1 MKVALKLAEEAA
13 KDGETPVGAVII
25 DQNGQVL
32 GMGRNRREK
41 ENSAT
46 AHAEIEA
53 IEKAGKR
60 IKDWRLSRCTIYVTL
75 EPCPMCTGAI
85 IMSRIGSLYYGAKDE
100 LTGSCGSVINLFM
113 EPYGTKTKVTG
124 GVLEKQCSDLL
135 KTFFKNLR

>member
-1 MKVALKLAEEAA
+1 MRKAIELAKEAA
-13 KDGETPVGAVII
+13 RDGETPVGAVII

-41 ENSAT
+41 ENSAI

-53 IEKAGKR
+53 IEQAGKHQ
-60 IKDWRLSRCTIYVTL
+60 KDWRLSDCTIYVTL

-85 IMSRIGSLYYGAKDE
+85 IMSRMNGLYYGAKDE

-113 EPYGTKTKVTG
+113 EPYGAKTKVTG
-124 GVLEKQCSDLL
+124 EILEKECSDLL